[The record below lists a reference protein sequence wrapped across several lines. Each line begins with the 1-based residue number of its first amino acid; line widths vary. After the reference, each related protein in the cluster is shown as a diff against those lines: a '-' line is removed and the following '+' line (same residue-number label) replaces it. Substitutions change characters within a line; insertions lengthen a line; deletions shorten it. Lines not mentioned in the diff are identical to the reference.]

1 MKTPAFFSLFSLIG
15 SKAEMSGTPSRSR
28 LFALLRLQSHYR
40 GAESSN
46 ISTVTLGSILLR
58 RWLGPVVV
66 AVAVLAVQLGAAN
79 VVATTPEPSPLADA
93 VQHGDAQ
100 RVQALLKSKVDV
112 NAPQPDG
119 ATALHW
125 AAYRSDAESM
135 AALIRAGAHV
145 NARNNYGV
153 TPLALAADQGNVAV
167 LDLLL
172 KAGANPNAPI
182 NFVNSGETPLMH
194 AARSAKVDAIRS
206 LVRAGADVNAQ
217 ENWSGQTALMWAAA
231 EGDSAMVTELLK
243 LGADLHA
250 KSHGGTTP
258 FLFAVRK
265 GDLRSVQAMLAA
277 GADVNEKRSGD
288 FATPLLIAIING
300 HADLVDL
307 LLDEGADPNAEG
319 GTTEV
324 TVTGSKAHEVKL
336 TFKTPTALEQLR
348 DVGTEG
354 GNGRNNSW
362 GRPLQ
367 AAVHVANWHVSDILI
382 DVYVDRIRIIKSL
395 LAHGVDVNAQNTD
408 MEPRWGGARYRRR
421 LVGATALLLA
431 SYSADVE
438 VMRLLL
444 AHGADPKLNTGVNIT
459 PLMAAAG
466 IAWASNQDRATEAEV
481 LEAVKLLVE
490 EQHLDVNFVADTGET
505 AMHAAA
511 YRGANSVVQY
521 LFDQGA
527 KLDVADK
534 VGRTP
539 LKIAEGVEYGN
550 SFAAQPQTA
559 VLLRKLGAKEIPC
572 PGFCPNLIPVPEMK
586 AVEREQ

>member
-1 MKTPAFFSLFSLIG
+1 
-15 SKAEMSGTPSRSR
+15 
-28 LFALLRLQSHYR
+28 
-40 GAESSN
+40 
-46 ISTVTLGSILLR
+46 
-58 RWLGPVVV
+58 
-66 AVAVLAVQLGAAN
+66 VAVLAVQLGAAN

-125 AAYRSDAESM
+125 AAYRSDAVSM
-135 AALIRAGAHV
+135 AALIGAGAHV

-421 LVGATALLLA
+421 LVSATALLLA

>member
-1 MKTPAFFSLFSLIG
+1 ML
-15 SKAEMSGTPSRSR
+15 SK
-28 LFALLRLQSHYR
+28 
-40 GAESSN
+40 
-46 ISTVTLGSILLR
+46 R
-58 RWLGPVVV
+58 RWLGAVVV
-66 AVAVLAVQLGAAN
+66 VLAVRLGAAD
-79 VVATTPEPSPLADA
+79 VEVKSPARSPLADA

-100 RVQALLKSKVDV
+100 AVQTLLKNKVDV

-125 AAYRSDAESM
+125 AAYRSDAESA
-135 AALIRAGAHV
+135 AALIRAGANV
-145 NARNNYGV
+145 NAKNKYGV
-153 TPLALAADQGNVAV
+153 TPLALASDQGDAAV

-172 KAGANPNAPI
+172 KAGAKPNDPI
-182 NFVNSGETPLMH
+182 NFVNTGETPVMH
-194 AARSAKVDAIRS
+194 AARSAKVDAVKL
-206 LVRAGADVNAQ
+206 LVQAGGDVNAK
-217 ENWSGQTALMWAAA
+217 ENWNGQTALMWAAA
-231 EGDSAMVTELLK
+231 DGNSSMVKALLD
-243 LGADLHA
+243 LGADIHA
-250 KSHGGTTP
+250 KSHAGTTP
-258 FLFAVRK
+258 FLFAVRN
-265 GDLRSVQAMLAA
+265 GDLPSVQAMLAA

-307 LLDEGADPNAEG
+307 LLDKGADPNAEG

-324 TVTGSKAHEVKL
+324 TVTGSKAREVKL
-336 TFKTPTALEQLR
+336 TLKTPTFREQLR
-348 DVGTEG
+348 DVGSKG
-354 GNGRNNSW
+354 DNGRNNSW

-382 DVYVDRIRIIKSL
+382 TVNIDRIRIIKSL
-395 LAHGVDVNAQNTD
+395 LAHGADVNGRNTD
-408 MEPRWGGARYRRR
+408 MEPRWEGARYRRR

-444 AHGADPKLNTGVNIT
+444 EHGADPKINTGLNIT

-521 LFDQGA
+521 LFDKGA
-527 KLDVADK
+527 KLDVIDK
-534 VGRTP
+534 SGRTP
-539 LKIAEGVEYGN
+539 LAVADGVEYGN

-572 PGFCPNLIPVPEMK
+572 PGSVS
-586 AVEREQ
+586 QHDS